1 MKKKNAVRSMQLI
14 HAVQVLV
21 AVLLAVALNV
31 VVVELSERYPLSV
44 DLTANSRYALSD
56 AAQAF
61 LSDLE
66 KPVKIYV
73 LANEEA
79 FAQASTY
86 TTYAATL
93 LKQCARYD
101 AVSLEYVDFTR
112 DPTFAASFPELQLA
126 ENAIVV
132 ECENRAASFMVSDL
146 FQYSYSAANEI
157 QITAIGEEKLASA
170 ITDVLYENHARA
182 LVLTGNGAQTA
193 AGLQQLLDANGFE
206 VAQTSL
212 ALAELDAEAD
222 LLLLVAPTVDL
233 TADQL
238 AALESWLHNGG
249 QYGKTL
255 FYAADV
261 TQPEL
266 PRLEGLLKDWGVS
279 VDDGAVFETSA
290 ARTSQNQ
297 PFFATPGIV
306 HAEYAEAFA
315 DAGAPIVAPMA
326 RPLTIRFTQ
335 QEGYATREILQFSDT
350 SGVRPSDAAPTFSAA
365 DAARRGPIP
374 ALVECRLQDGEKVS
388 RIYVC
393 ASASL
398 VDSTILEGNAFLN
411 RQFLLKLFSD
421 LGGGVDL
428 VNFVGK
434 RLTDDTVYIPTATAN
449 AIGVTLAIVLPLGLI
464 GVGILFF
471 IRRRRL

>member
-1 MKKKNAVRSMQLI
+1 MKKNAMRSLHLV
-14 HAVQVLV
+14 HALQVVV
-21 AVLLAVALNV
+21 AVLLVIAINV
-31 VVVELSERYPLSV
+31 VAAELGQRYSLSV

-56 AAQAF
+56 AAKGF
-61 LSDLE
+61 LSAVD
-66 KPVKIYV
+66 KPVSIYV

-79 FAQASTY
+79 FEQASTY
-86 TTYAATL
+86 TTYAATM
-93 LKQCARYD
+93 LKQCEHYD
-101 AVSLEYVDFTR
+101 SITVEYVDYTR
-112 DPTFAASFPELQLA
+112 DPTFAARFPELNLA

-132 ECENRAASFMVSDL
+132 ECEGRATSFMVSDL
-146 FQYSYSAANEI
+146 FQYSYSASNEI
-157 QITAIGEEKLASA
+157 QITAVGEAKLASV
-170 ITDVLYENHARA
+170 ITEVLYENHARA
-182 LVLTGNGAQTA
+182 LVLTGNGAQA
-193 AGLQQLLDANGFE
+193 AEGLQQLLDANGFE
-206 VAQTSL
+206 VGQTSL
-212 ALAELDAEAD
+212 ALGDLDAEAD
-222 LLLLVAPTVDL
+222 LLLLIAPIIDL
-233 TADQL
+233 TAEQT
-238 AALESWLHNGG
+238 AALETWLENGG

-266 PRLEGLLKDWGVS
+266 PRLESLLKDWGVS

-297 PFFATPGIV
+297 PFFATPEIV

-315 DAGAPIVAPMA
+315 AAGAPIVAPMA
-326 RPLTIRFTQ
+326 RPLTVRFTR
-335 QEGYATREILQFSDT
+335 QEAYETREILQFSST
-350 SGVRPSDAAPTFSAA
+350 SGVRPSNADVHFSAA
-365 DAARRGPIP
+365 DATRTGPIP
-374 ALVECRLQDGEKVS
+374 ALVECRRQVGEQVS

-434 RLTDDTVYIPTATAN
+434 KLTDDKVYIPTATASTLG
-449 AIGVTLAIVLPLGLI
+449 IFLAIVLPLALI
-464 GVGILFF
+464 ATGVAVYIK
-471 IRRRRL
+471 RRRL